1 MYLRKNFQQNNLN
14 SQVFGNSVITTP
26 ILSRP
31 KLVPNWAKQA
41 ISNYFF
47 PDAGVPSE
55 MIHI

>member
-1 MYLRKNFQQNNLN
+1 MVTVLSLP
-14 SQVFGNSVITTP
+14 P

-47 PDAGVPSE
+47 PDAGVPPE
-55 MIHI
+55 MIHF